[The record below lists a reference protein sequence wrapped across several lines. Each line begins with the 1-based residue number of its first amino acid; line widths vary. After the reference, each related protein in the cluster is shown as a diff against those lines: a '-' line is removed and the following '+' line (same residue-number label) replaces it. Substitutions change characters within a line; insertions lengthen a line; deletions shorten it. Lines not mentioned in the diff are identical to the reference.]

1 MPYPENF
8 KTAISV
14 ENAVRKQKVVP
25 ATIGILGGKIH
36 IGLNPDEIEYLAR
49 NDTKKVKCSRRDLPF
64 CIAQGLNSGT
74 TVSATMVLAHLAKIL
89 IMATGGI
96 GGVHRGVNSSFDI
109 STDLIELGQTPV
121 LVVCSGIK
129 SILDIRKTLEF
140 LETQGVP
147 VLTIGNS
154 NNFPAFYCTKTF
166 DDIKSPNTVSN
177 TIEAANIISI
187 QKDLGLNK
195 GILLAVPIPE
205 SYALD
210 PEMVE
215 QFISRAVEKAETL
228 HIFGKDVT
236 PFILQELD
244 KITNARTTRANI
256 ALIINNATVAAEIA
270 TILQKKF
277 DGSSAIKES
286 EPKLK
291 SFRKNPVIVGGA
303 VYDTT
308 IQIKDSEIKTDGRTL
323 RGRSRYSC
331 GGVGRNVTE
340 ALIKLGLKESRLI
353 SVIGEDM
360 PGFRII
366 QSLQGAQETLQQLP
380 NINTAKYRAIV
391 DHKGECMFGI
401 GEMEAFDAINVD
413 LVQKHQSLIEAAS
426 LILIDG
432 NLPENTIR
440 SLVDVAANSKIPV
453 WYEPTDIR
461 KARKIFDCQSKWE
474 DVIHFISP
482 NINELFAISDF
493 FGISRSNVSHSQF
506 EEIKHI
512 TETLAKYIP
521 VVITTLGSMGVL
533 ITRKASERDPFYKN
547 SALVEIGEITSRL
560 YRPHTV
566 SSTDTP
572 LSVSGCGDCL
582 NAGIIFGIH
591 HGLSESSC
599 VSLALKAAA
608 LSLASLDPVPS
619 TLTQIDINAYE

>member
-1 MPYPENF
+1 MTYRHFASRTVKNWINNIEDYFTYGSHVADAKKNHIPLVALESTIITHGMPYPENF

-147 VLTIGNS
+147 VLTI
-154 NNFPAFYCTKTF
+154 
-166 DDIKSPNTVSN
+166 
-177 TIEAANIISI
+177 
-187 QKDLGLNK
+187 
-195 GILLAVPIPE
+195 E